1 MSTLYL
7 KNRQNYFNMG
17 YTKKEL
23 KKIEQQ
29 AIEAIKQHNL
39 VFIEDVICYIPFG
52 KTTFYSKRLH
62 ESDAIKEAIYE
73 NRQSKKIAL
82 RTKWEGSENA
92 TLQMG
97 LYKLLANEDELERLN
112 NNRQKIETDNKHQI
126 EGNIEL
132 VFEGLHDLPSN
143 ESDIEDGFDMFGF
156 KK

>member
-1 MSTLYL
+1 
-7 KNRQNYFNMG
+7 MG

-52 KTTFYSKRLH
+52 KTTFYSKRLN

>member
-1 MSTLYL
+1 
-7 KNRQNYFNMG
+7 MG

-39 VFIEDVICYIPFG
+39 VFIEDVICYIPCG
-52 KTTFYSKRLH
+52 KTTFYSKRLN
-62 ESDAIKEAIYE
+62 ESDTIKEAIYE

-82 RTKWEGSENA
+82 RTKWEDSENA

-112 NNRQKIETDNKHQI
+112 NNRQKIETDNRHQV
-126 EGNIEL
+126 EGSIEL
-132 VFEGLHDLPSN
+132 VFEGLHDLPAN
-143 ESDIEDGFDMFGF
+143 ESDIEEDIDGFGF

>member
-1 MSTLYL
+1 MAYNKDKLIKDAL
-7 KNRQNYFNMG
+7 K
-17 YTKKEL
+17 
-23 KKIEQQ
+23 
-29 AIEAIKQHNL
+29 AIDEHNL
-39 VFIEDVICYIPFG
+39 VFIEDVVCYIPCS

-82 RTKWEGSENA
+82 RTKWEDSENA

-97 LYKLLANEDELERLN
+97 LYKLMANEDELERLN

-143 ESDIEDGFDMFGF
+143 ESDIEEDVDGFGF
-156 KK
+156 EK